1 LYTGCTACCRR
12 SRDGTRRPLS
22 EQVSGVRS
30 SSQPDSPDRNFA
42 HYRAIAKDE
51 RPHFTPF
58 FQRFPQRIAA
68 IHRFCTKWR
77 WFLLEA
83 RSCEEQSAHIQRDV
97 LRALPEHCGRAGG
110 SWQFS
115 RVSCREGSSRKR
127 FGAKLVARALRPPH
141 RVLHTRQDWPPATE
155 VLQIDRRSL
164 LRGSCLPSGIVL
176 RALFGAQVRD
186 ELPHAS
192 CVEMGDR
199 TFRENN
205 AVQVAGLDRICL
217 ECRCRMAS

>member
-1 LYTGCTACCRR
+1 MWI
-12 SRDGTRRPLS
+12 
-22 EQVSGVRS
+22 
-30 SSQPDSPDRNFA
+30 
-42 HYRAIAKDE
+42 IA
-51 RPHFTPF
+51 
-58 FQRFPQRIAA
+58 
-68 IHRFCTKWR
+68 
-77 WFLLEA
+77 
-83 RSCEEQSAHIQRDV
+83 V
-97 LRALPEHCGRAGG
+97 RALPEHCGRAGG

-155 VLQIDRRSL
+155 VLQIDRRSS
-164 LRGSCLPSGIVL
+164 LRRSCLPSGIVL

-199 TFRENN
+199 TFRAGRPVGGRNHDSSRGEE
-205 AVQVAGLDRICL
+205 QVKFTVKLTEAISLGVPFLQEGGL
-217 ECRCRMAS
+217 EGQTS

>member
-1 LYTGCTACCRR
+1 MPAPAQRTKF
-12 SRDGTRRPLS
+12 
-22 EQVSGVRS
+22 V
-30 SSQPDSPDRNFA
+30 
-42 HYRAIAKDE
+42 
-51 RPHFTPF
+51 PF
-58 FQRFPQRIAA
+58 FQRFPQRNAG
-68 IHRFCTKWR
+68 IHSFCTMAQR
-77 WFLLEA
+77 FSLEVSA
-83 RSCEEQSAHIQRDV
+83 CEEHSAPIQRDV

-115 RVSCREGSSRKR
+115 RVNCREGSSRKR

-164 LRGSCLPSGIVL
+164 LRRSCLPSGIVL

-186 ELPHAS
+186 ELPHVS

-199 TFRENN
+199 TFRKNN
-205 AVQVAGLDRICL
+205 AVQVAGLDRICF
-217 ECRCRMAS
+217 RKAGSWVRVH

>member
-1 LYTGCTACCRR
+1 MVGME
-12 SRDGTRRPLS
+12 RDYPESAR
-22 EQVSGVRS
+22 VKFV
-30 SSQPDSPDRNFA
+30 
-42 HYRAIAKDE
+42 
-51 RPHFTPF
+51 PF
-58 FQRFPQRIAA
+58 FQRFPQRNAG
-68 IHRFCTKWR
+68 IHSFCTKAPR
-77 WFLLEA
+77 FLLEA

-97 LRALPEHCGRAGG
+97 LCTLPEHCGRAGG

-141 RVLHTRQDWPPATE
+141 RVLHTRQDWPPAAE

-164 LRGSCLPSGIVL
+164 LRGLCLPSGIVL

-217 ECRCRMAS
+217 LVVGRQSMALSIQPSSRFLLIFVFSSPRL